1 MKIETGV
8 VTTKGQLVIPARL
21 RRRFGI
27 KKGTRVTFVEDA
39 GRIIVQP
46 VTREFIR
53 GLRGSLKGE
62 PSPLA
67 ELREEHKRE
76 RTLVS
81 ALHTA
86 RYFQDRKARADFKAF
101 DKIMRRRRGKPPRE
115 GDEMPVETKPGGGLP
130 GRSAAK
136 RRNP

>member
-1 MKIETGV
+1 MKIETSV

-27 KKGTRVTFVEDA
+27 KKGTMVTFTEDD

-62 PSPLA
+62 PSALEILLA
-67 ELREEHKRE
+67 ERKRE
-76 RTLVS
+76 RQL
-81 ALHTA
+81 
-86 RYFQDRKARADFKAF
+86 
-101 DKIMRRRRGKPPRE
+101 
-115 GDEMPVETKPGGGLP
+115 
-130 GRSAAK
+130 
-136 RRNP
+136 

>member
-1 MKIETGV
+1 MKIETSV

-53 GLRGSLKGE
+53 GLRGSLSVE
-62 PSPLA
+62 PSALAGLLA
-67 ELREEHKRE
+67 ERKRE
-76 RTLVS
+76 RQL
-81 ALHTA
+81 
-86 RYFQDRKARADFKAF
+86 
-101 DKIMRRRRGKPPRE
+101 
-115 GDEMPVETKPGGGLP
+115 
-130 GRSAAK
+130 
-136 RRNP
+136 

>member
-27 KKGTRVTFVEDA
+27 KKGTRVTFLEDA

-53 GLRGSLKGE
+53 GLRGSLQGE
-62 PSPLA
+62 PSALA
-67 ELREEHKRE
+67 ALLTERQRE
-76 RTLVS
+76 RTL
-81 ALHTA
+81 
-86 RYFQDRKARADFKAF
+86 
-101 DKIMRRRRGKPPRE
+101 
-115 GDEMPVETKPGGGLP
+115 
-130 GRSAAK
+130 
-136 RRNP
+136 

>member
-1 MKIETGV
+1 MKIETSV

-27 KKGTRVTFVEDA
+27 KKGTMVTFTEDD

-62 PSPLA
+62 PSVLA
-67 ELREEHKRE
+67 ALLEERKRE
-76 RTLVS
+76 RTL
-81 ALHTA
+81 
-86 RYFQDRKARADFKAF
+86 
-101 DKIMRRRRGKPPRE
+101 
-115 GDEMPVETKPGGGLP
+115 
-130 GRSAAK
+130 
-136 RRNP
+136 